1 MEIFCKR
8 VLTTKA
14 HTHAN
19 THAHEHTHSHTHELT
34 HTTRMHMH
42 ITHKHTCQ
50 SYTTHTHTHITHK
63 HMHATFMA
71 ITQTQVE
78 QLHDLQCGAVCCSVL
93 QFVVVKP
100 PSSGTHADTSPA
112 AAQLRV
118 ALHARHVSQGAH
130 RPRAGRRTC
139 VLHTNLTPPLSRPL
153 LQHVAF
159 GEPPPQ

>member
-71 ITQTQVE
+71 ITQTQV
-78 QLHDLQCGAVCCSVL
+78 QPLHNFGLRCMRGMFHRAPTALAQGVARACCI
-93 QFVVVKP
+93 QI
-100 PSSGTHADTSPA
+100 
-112 AAQLRV
+112 
-118 ALHARHVSQGAH
+118 
-130 RPRAGRRTC
+130 
-139 VLHTNLTPPLSRPL
+139 
-153 LQHVAF
+153 
-159 GEPPPQ
+159 